1 MDALQARAFLDDWQE
16 AQLRPIARYVHDGQ
30 VLWLRKSLP
39 HHALWIYVPLRWLA
53 RFLRVQVLQPV
64 PNPGGAVA
72 VAREARRLQAL
83 ATAGVVVPRLLA
95 VSHAALLM
103 ADVDPDG
110 RALQLE
116 QALKQA
122 AAPEDRLA
130 LFAQG
135 VAGIA
140 DVHGRGQYL
149 SQAFAR
155 NILRLAD
162 GSLAFIDFE
171 DDPAEVLPL
180 PVCQARDWLCYVF
193 STAGILATSSAD
205 LDAAVG
211 VLDDALAAAAPGVRS
226 ALLRACRRLS
236 WLRRL
241 PLRGLGSDGRRLVAA
256 GELMARLRARSRAA

>member
-1 MDALQARAFLDDWQE
+1 MDATQAMDFLVRQARQ
-16 AQLRPIARYVHDGQ
+16 QQGPIARYAVAEDI
-30 VLWLRKSLP
+30 VWLRKSLP
-39 HHALWIYVPLRWLA
+39 HHALWVYTPLRWLA
-53 RFLRVQVLQPV
+53 RFLRVKVLQPV
-64 PNPGGAVA
+64 PNPGGRVA
-72 VAREARRLQAL
+72 VAREARRLRAL
-83 ATAGVVVPRLLA
+83 DAAGVVVPRLLA
-95 VSHAALLM
+95 VNDESLLM
-103 ADVDPDG
+103 ADVDPEG

-116 QALKQA
+116 QALKRA
-122 AAPEDRLA
+122 DSADRCLA

-140 DVHGRGQYL
+140 DVHARQQYL

-171 DDPAEVLPL
+171 DDPGEVLPL

-193 STAGILATSSAD
+193 STAGILD
-205 LDAAVG
+205 QHDH
-211 VLDDALAAAAPGVRS
+211 ALAQAVTLLDQVLQQAAPGVSS

-241 PLRGLGSDGRRLVAA
+241 PLQGLGSDGRRLVAA
-256 GELMARLRARSRAA
+256 GEFMARLLSTRRAA